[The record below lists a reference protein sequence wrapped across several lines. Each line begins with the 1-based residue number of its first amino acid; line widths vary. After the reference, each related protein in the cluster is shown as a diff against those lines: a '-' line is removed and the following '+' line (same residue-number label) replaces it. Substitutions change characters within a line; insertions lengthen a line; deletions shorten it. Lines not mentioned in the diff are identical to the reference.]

1 MDAEGSRLGESKN
14 AGKPPGR
21 GRQPIRSGEPM
32 AQVRGVLAEQV
43 VFSSALDPFLSL
55 RALAN
60 YSCVSVRKLRE
71 YLEDSTH
78 PLPHYRLGSKILVRR
93 SEFDAWMAAYR
104 QVRQADVESI
114 VDSVMRDLGGA

>member
-14 AGKPPGR
+14 AGKPPGK
-21 GRQPIRSGEPM
+21 GREPIRSGAPM

-55 RALAN
+55 RALAG
-60 YSCVSVRKLRE
+60 YSCLSVRKLRE
-71 YLEDSTH
+71 HLEDSTH
-78 PLPHYRLGSKILVRR
+78 PLPHYRLGGKILVRR

-104 QVRQADVESI
+104 RVGQADVARI
-114 VDSVMRDLGGA
+114 VDSVMRDLRGT

>member
-1 MDAEGSRLGESKN
+1 MDTESNDLGESKS
-14 AGKPPGR
+14 AEQPPAKA
-21 GRQPIRSGEPM
+21 RQPTRSRQPV

-43 VFSSALDPFLSL
+43 VLSGALDPFLSL

-71 YLEDSTH
+71 YLEDSAH

-93 SEFDAWMAAYR
+93 SEFDAWMAVYR
-104 QVRQADVESI
+104 R
-114 VDSVMRDLGGA
+114 R